1 MNKEYIYRG
10 NENINILLKNKPK
23 DLDLKELVMK
33 WEVIRKI
40 MKGRRRLK
48 RKMERLYKINI
59 DIMGLYFEEKGV
71 LRRKSVKRIKG
82 LGRKREKSKDS
93 RINYRELRYNS
104 KKGVITRRM
113 WLSEESLPICLYRS
127 TKKQRY

>member
-1 MNKEYIYRG
+1 MNKEFIYRG

-48 RKMERLYKINI
+48 RKMERLYKLNL

-82 LGRKREKSKDS
+82 LGRKRENSRDS
-93 RINYRELRYNS
+93 RIDYRELNYYS

-113 WLSEESLPICLYRS
+113 WLSEESLPMKI
-127 TKKQRY
+127 K